1 VNAPFVPV
9 VLSGGA
15 GTRLW
20 PVSREALPKPFM
32 KLADGRTL
40 LRRTL
45 DRAAGLI
52 GRDAAVDKAGAREGA
67 PAGTIWLVTNRDYY
81 FLSRDEL
88 AVNGPAVRF
97 VLEPA
102 ARNTAPAIALATLA
116 VAAEHGEDAI
126 VLVMASDHLIDDE
139 SAFAACV
146 GRARALATE
155 GWLVT
160 FGITADAPETG
171 FGYIESGQKLAH
183 GGFAVQRFVEKPN
196 AERAREFIAAGN
208 YSWNSGMFCFRARDM
223 LAALDAVAPTLAVGA
238 RAAWAASKAG
248 ALGTD
253 AIELQKESFGVL
265 EKISIDYA
273 VFEKAKKVAVV
284 PGAFGWSDVG
294 AWPEIAE
301 QFPADEQQ
309 NRACG
314 LALFV
319 DSAKCFVHSHG
330 RLVTVLGMQDTVIVD
345 TPDALL
351 VMPKDRAQDVKKV
364 VDAVR
369 SRGDDMHIFHRTVA
383 RPWGTYTVLQEG
395 PRFKLKRIEVKPK
408 SSLSLQM
415 HHYRNEHW
423 IVVSGTARVTNGEQ
437 VFLLATNESTYI
449 KGGTQHRLE
458 NPGTLPL
465 VLIEVQSGQYVG
477 EDDIV
482 RFEDQYGRVPKKA

>member
-1 VNAPFVPV
+1 VNAPLIPV
-9 VLSGGA
+9 ILSGGA

-32 KLADGRTL
+32 KLGDGRSL
-40 LRRTL
+40 LRMTL
-45 DRAAGLI
+45 DRAAALST
-52 GRDAAVDKAGAREGA
+52 DSALV
-67 PAGTIWLVTNRDYY
+67 VTNRDYY

-88 AVNGPAVRF
+88 AGSEMAKAGKVRF
-97 VLEPA
+97 LLEPA

-116 VAAEHGEDAI
+116 VAQSHGEDALLL
-126 VLVMASDHLIDDE
+126 VLAADHLIQDE
-139 SAFAACV
+139 AGFGACV
-146 GRARALATE
+146 ARARALAGE

-160 FGITADAPETG
+160 FGIAASAPETG
-171 FGYIESGQKLAH
+171 FGYIESGKPLAH
-183 GGFAVQRFVEKPN
+183 GGFAVQRFVEKPSL
-196 AERAREFIAAGN
+196 ERAREFLAAGN

-223 LAALDAVAPTLAVGA
+223 LAALDEVAPELAAGA
-238 RAAWAASKAG
+238 RASWAQSQQHTAG
-248 ALGTD
+248 VDATELHGPSFSAL
-253 AIELQKESFGVL
+253 ES
-265 EKISIDYA
+265 ISIDYA
-273 VFEKAKKVAVV
+273 VFEKASRVAVV
-284 PGAFGWSDVG
+284 PGEFGWSDVG

-301 QFPADEQQ
+301 QFPADAAR
-309 NRACG
+309 NRAAG
-314 LALFV
+314 RALFT
-319 DSAKCFVHSHG
+319 DSEGCFVHSHG
-330 RLVTVLGMQDTVIVD
+330 RLVTVLGMKDTVVID

-364 VDAVR
+364 VAAVR
-369 SRGDDMHIFHRTVA
+369 ASGDDKHIFHATVA

-395 PRFKLKRIEVKPK
+395 PQFKLKRIEVKPL

-449 KGGTQHRLE
+449 KSGTQHRLE

-482 RFEDQYGRVPKKA
+482 RFDDKYGRVAKAG